1 MPRDFVPS
9 RFDRFRRFGRAPVYA
24 VAALALLLIITYAP
38 AAWAD
43 SGGDDFAKYKDR
55 GWFWMFI
62 GSFGFGFI
70 TSLTPCVYPM
80 IPITLGVFGARGK
93 DVSRGRA
100 LALAT
105 AYVFGMG
112 LTYAVLGVT
121 VTLLVGPKG
130 FGTLL
135 ANPWV
140 VIPVVLLFTALA
152 LSMFGFYELNLP
164 SGLQAKLN
172 SVGGTGFGGAF
183 AMGLVGGFIAAPC
196 TGPFLGGLLAFVAS
210 TGNAVGG
217 GALLFVYALG
227 MGVLFWVLA
236 AFAMSLPKSGR
247 WMDWAKSIGGIMLL
261 IGALYFLKPLLPF
274 MRTFAVP
281 ATWFIAMS
289 VGLIVVG
296 LALGAIH
303 LSFHGTALEK
313 LRKAVAILLV
323 LGGIFSAWGWYLAPK
338 RHLPWVRGDETA
350 AFTAARAAHKG
361 VMVDF
366 SATWCGPCEEL
377 EKTFGDDEAWTVLTE
392 NFVPL
397 KFDVSDGTDADMA
410 IRNKYGAATLPAV
423 VFLDTDGNV
432 LARIRTEV
440 GPSEL
445 VEIMAPAIAKLHQ
458 K

>member
-1 MPRDFVPS
+1 MTRI
-9 RFDRFRRFGRAPVYA
+9 RTRYPVLLLSTCVIA
-24 VAALALLLIITYAP
+24 ALLLLHPTIAL
-38 AAWAD
+38 AASD
-43 SGGDDFAKYKDR
+43 GTEFAKYEQR
-55 GWFWMFI
+55 GWLWMFL
-62 GSFGFGFI
+62 GAFGFGFL

-93 DVSRGRA
+93 DVSRAKA

-112 LTYAVLGVT
+112 LTYAILGVT
-121 VTLLVGPKG
+121 VTLVVGPKG

-152 LSMFGFYELNLP
+152 LSMFGLYDLNLP
-164 SGLQAKLN
+164 SSLQAKLN
-172 SVGGTGFGGAF
+172 SVGGSGFGGAF

-274 MRTFAVP
+274 MRTFASP
-281 ATWFIAMS
+281 QIWFLVGSIVTIAA
-289 VGLIVVG
+289 G
-296 LALGAIH
+296 LALGSIH
-303 LSFHGTALEK
+303 LSFHGSLFEK
-313 LRKAVAILLV
+313 LRKALGIVAV
-323 LGGIFSAWGWYLAPK
+323 LAGAFSVWGWTLAPK
-338 RHLPWVRGDETA
+338 HHLPWIRGDEA
-350 AFTAARAAHKG
+350 GAFAAARTAHKG

-366 SATWCGPCEEL
+366 SATWCNPCEAL
-377 EKTFGDDEAWTVLTE
+377 EKTFGSDETYPMIIE

-397 KFDVSDGTDADMA
+397 KFDVSELNDSNQL
-410 IRNKYGAATLPAV
+410 IRDKYGATTLPSV
-423 VFLDTDGNV
+423 IFMDSEGRV
-432 LARIRTEV
+432 LGRVREEID
-440 GPSEL
+440 PDEL
-445 VEIMAPAIAKLHQ
+445 VEVLTPAIAKL
-458 K
+458 KASIR

>member
-1 MPRDFVPS
+1 MSRDLAVRPRLHRVPLL
-9 RFDRFRRFGRAPVYA
+9 AVVALVMLLVAVYA
-24 VAALALLLIITYAP
+24 P
-38 AAWAD
+38 NAWAD
-43 SGGDDFAKYKDR
+43 TGGNDFAKYEQR
-55 GWFWMFI
+55 GWFWMFV

-105 AYVFGMG
+105 AYIFGMG

-121 VTLLVGPKG
+121 VTLVVGPKG

-152 LSMFGFYELNLP
+152 LSMFGFFDLNLP
-164 SGLQAKLN
+164 AGLQARLN
-172 SVGGTGFGGAF
+172 SVGGSGFGGAF

-217 GALLFVYALG
+217 GALLFVYAMG

-247 WMDWAKSIGGIMLL
+247 WMDWAKSIGGLMLL
-261 IGALYFLKPLLPF
+261 VGALYFLKPLIPF

-281 ATWFIAMS
+281 KPWFAGMAVAMVL
-289 VGLIVVG
+289 VGI
-296 LALGAIH
+296 ALGSIH
-303 LSFHGTALEK
+303 LSFHGNTVEK
-313 LRKAVAILLV
+313 LRKGLGILLV
-323 LGGIFSAWGWYLAPK
+323 LGGVFAAWGWYLTPK
-338 RHLPWVRGDETA
+338 RHLPWVVGDETA
-350 AFTAARAAHKG
+350 AFTQARAAHKG

-366 SATWCGPCEEL
+366 SATWCGPCEAL
-377 EKTFGDDEAWTVLTE
+377 EKTFGDADAFSLLTE

-397 KFDVSDGTDADMA
+397 KFDVSQGTDADQA
-410 IRNKYGAATLPAV
+410 IRDKYGATTLPAV
-423 VFLDTDGNV
+423 VFLDTEGRV
-432 LARIRTEV
+432 LARVQTEV
-440 GPSEL
+440 DPEEL
-445 VEIMAPAIAKLHQ
+445 IKIVTPAVAALRQ